1 MIRELYSSF
10 GNIPVPISAPAP
22 AINVDPPKP
31 KRSINACNL
40 PQKIRVVADHVPGT
54 QQEVLARR
62 DDYVIVY
69 AWVENKTEKVSW
81 GEDKTEAVAY
91 NLTNKT
97 AGRIPRAVLE
107 VYSSEPYDQDK
118 MCLAQEDVR
127 TLSLGHITWKAG
139 DYIRVWGRV
148 EHPRS
153 QCTGFGF
160 NVASGQ
166 IGKINTYSGGLKPVE

>member
-1 MIRELYSSF
+1 LYSSF
-10 GNIPVPISAPAP
+10 GNVPAP
-22 AINVDPPKP
+22 TPALTPAVNINPPKP
-31 KRSINACNL
+31 KPTITACSL
-40 PQKIRVVADHVPGT
+40 PQKIRVITDHFPGT

-62 DDYVIVY
+62 NDYVIVY
-69 AWVENKTEKVSW
+69 AWVDNKTEESW
-81 GEDKTEAVAY
+81 WTDKPEAVAY

-97 AGRIPRAVLE
+97 AGRIPRAVLDM
-107 VYSSEPYDQDK
+107 SSNEPYDQDK
-118 MCLAQEDVR
+118 MCLAQEDSR
-127 TLSLGHITWKAG
+127 IMILGHIIWKAG